1 MPQEPL
7 YLQNRAE
14 GIGVGDGV
22 AAHVV
27 VEVSKDVAAH
37 AVELADALRPPVE
50 VGVGVGAGVKAVVV
64 GAVQADVGKGRGE
77 AEDAREA
84 RAAHDAV
91 GGAVG
96 EFAVNDQVFG
106 LKGTGANAEWVS
118 VPESACLAH
127 KPKEMSFEEAA
138 AVCDGG
144 CSALSCLRQAGL
156 REGQKIVVYGA
167 SGSIGSAA
175 VQVAKRIGAEVTA
188 VCNTENVEL
197 VRSLGAD
204 SVVDYTHDDFTR
216 KGDTYDI
223 IFDAVGRHSFGRCRH
238 ALKPGGLYMTTDL
251 GFMWHA
257 PMLALVTRWIGDK
270 RVKLGIARYKKED
283 VLLLKELIEEG
294 RYRPVID
301 RRYQLEQVVDA
312 TKYVESGQKTG
323 NVVLTVR
330 AD

>member
-1 MPQEPL
+1 ML
-7 YLQNRAE
+7 VRACQMRAVVHDRYGPPDVLRLE
-14 GIGVGDGV
+14 EVERPVPKEDEVLVRVYATTVTRTDCGLRAARPFFIRGFTGV
-22 AAHVV
+22 
-27 VEVSKDVAAH
+27 
-37 AVELADALRPPVE
+37 LRPKESILGMEFAGEVE
-50 VGVGVGAGVKAVVV
+50 
-64 GAVQADVGKGRGE
+64 
-77 AEDAREA
+77 
-84 RAAHDAV
+84 AV
-91 GGAVG
+91 GGAVR

-118 VPESACLAH
+118 VRESACLAH
-127 KPKEMSFEEAA
+127 KPKEVNFEEAA

-144 CSALSCLRQAGL
+144 CSALSCLAQAGL

-167 SGSIGSAA
+167 SGSIGTAA

-188 VCNTENVEL
+188 VCHTENVEL

-204 SVVDYTHDDFTR
+204 YVVDYMHDDFTR
-216 KGDTYDI
+216 KGETYDI
-223 IFDAVGRHSFGRCRH
+223 IFDAVGKHSFGRCRH
-238 ALKPGGLYMTTDL
+238 ALKPEGLYMTTDL

-257 PMLALVTRWIGDK
+257 PILALVTRWIGDK

-283 VLLLKELIEEG
+283 VLLLKALIEQG